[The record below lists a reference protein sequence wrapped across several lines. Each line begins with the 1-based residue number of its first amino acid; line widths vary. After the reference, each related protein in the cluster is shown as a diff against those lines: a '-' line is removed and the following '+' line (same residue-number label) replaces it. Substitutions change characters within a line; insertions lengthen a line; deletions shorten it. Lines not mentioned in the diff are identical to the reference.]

1 MVKHH
6 AKNFRK
12 LFFYYYLTKM
22 KDFNYYAPTQVVFG
36 KDSEEKVAKLVKKY
50 GGTKV
55 LLHYGGQSAIKSGLL
70 PKIEQTLTEAGIPY
84 VTLGGVVP
92 NPRLSKVHEGIELCR
107 KEGVDFLLAVGGG
120 SVIDSCKA
128 IGYGVNYE
136 GDVWDVYTGKYRPQS
151 FIPLGV
157 VLTIPAAGSEMS
169 DSSVITNEIGDVKL
183 GYSNNLCRAKFAI
196 MNPERTYT
204 LPAWQ
209 TACGITD
216 MMMHTMEG
224 YFSKDDDMEITDA
237 IAEALIR
244 TCMTEG
250 HKVLENPNDY
260 VSRSAIMW
268 AGSLAHNDLTGCG
281 TTGDWAT
288 HNIEHELSGMFD
300 VSHGAGLAAVWG
312 SWARYCREE
321 NMPRFA
327 RFAKNV
333 MGIDTTGMSDL
344 DAAEAGIQAM
354 ERFFESIG
362 MPTNI
367 HNLLGKDVNEAE
379 IEEMAT
385 KATKGD
391 TQCLGALKSLNKA
404 DVMAIY
410 RMAK

>member
-1 MVKHH
+1 MQ
-6 AKNFRK
+6 N
-12 LFFYYYLTKM
+12 
-22 KDFNYYAPTQVVFG
+22 FNYYAPTEVVFG
-36 KDSEEKVAKLVKKY
+36 NDSEEKVASLIKKY

-70 PKIEQTLTEAGIPY
+70 PKVEKILTEAGISY
-84 VTLGGVVP
+84 VSLGGVVP

-107 KEGVDFLLAVGGG
+107 KEGVDFILAVGGG

-128 IGYGVNYE
+128 IGYGVNYD
-136 GDVWDVYTGKYRPQS
+136 GDVWDVYTQKYKPQT
-151 FIPLGV
+151 FVPLGV

-169 DSSVITNEIGDVKL
+169 DSSVITNEIGDIKL
-183 GYSNNLCRAKFAI
+183 GYSNNLCRCKFAI

-216 MMMHTMEG
+216 MMMHTMER

-244 TCMTEG
+244 TCMVEAP
-250 HKVLENPNDY
+250 KVLENPNDY
-260 VSRSAIMW
+260 IARANIMW

-312 SWARYCREE
+312 SWARYTRAE

-333 MGIDTTGMSDL
+333 MGLDITGMSDL
-344 DAAEAGIQAM
+344 EAAEAGIQAM

-362 MPTNI
+362 MPVSI
-367 HNLLGKDVNEAE
+367 HALLGKEVTEEE
-379 IEEMAT
+379 IQEMAD
-385 KATKGD
+385 KATKGA
-391 TQCLGALKSLNKA
+391 TQTLGNLKVLNKQ
-404 DVMAIY
+404 DIIEIY

>member
-1 MVKHH
+1 MQ
-6 AKNFRK
+6 N
-12 LFFYYYLTKM
+12 
-22 KDFNYYAPTQVVFG
+22 FNYYAPTEVVFG
-36 KDSEEKVAKLVKKY
+36 NDSEEKVATLIKKY

-70 PKIEQTLTEAGIPY
+70 PKVEKILTEAGISY
-84 VTLGGVVP
+84 VSLGGVVP

-107 KEGVDFLLAVGGG
+107 KEGVDFILAVGGG
-120 SVIDSCKA
+120 SVIDSSKA
-128 IGYGVNYE
+128 IGYGVNYD
-136 GDVWDVYTGKYRPQS
+136 GDVWDVYTQKYKPQT
-151 FIPLGV
+151 FVPLGV

-169 DSSVITNEIGDVKL
+169 DSSVITNEIGDIKL
-183 GYSNNLCRAKFAI
+183 GYSNNLCRCKFAI

-216 MMMHTMEG
+216 MMMHTMER

-244 TCMTEG
+244 TCMVEAP
-250 HKVLENPNDY
+250 KVLENPTDY
-260 VSRSAIMW
+260 VARANIMW

-312 SWARYCREE
+312 SWARYTRAE

-333 MGIDTTGMSDL
+333 MGLDITGMSDL
-344 DAAEAGIQAM
+344 EAAEAGIQAM

-362 MPTNI
+362 MPVSI
-367 HNLLGKDVNEAE
+367 HALLGKEVTEEE
-379 IEEMAT
+379 IQEMAD
-385 KATKGD
+385 KATKGA
-391 TQCLGALKSLNKA
+391 TQTLGNLKVLNKE
-404 DVMAIY
+404 DIIEIY